1 MYENIFTVS
10 LIDLTFVDTQTLKG
24 NLCSSLRILKTL
36 CRKLKLS
43 EDFDYQQLAR
53 LTPGYVGADLM
64 ALCREAAM
72 NAVNRVLIMLGGSP
86 RSSSLSSTGHLS
98 AAGPEAETETESAGA
113 EKQTSNA
120 NPGAHTQSA
129 QDHPQVPAP
138 SADVC
143 FSGFS

>member
-1 MYENIFTVS
+1 M
-10 LIDLTFVDTQTLKG
+10 
-24 NLCSSLRILKTL
+24 TL

-86 RSSSLSSTGHLS
+86 RSSSLSSRGHLS
-98 AAGPEAETETESAGA
+98 AAGPEAETEADTESAGA
-113 EKQTSNA
+113 EKQTTNA
-120 NPGAHTQSA
+120 DPEAHTQSA

-138 SADVC
+138 LANVC
-143 FSGFS
+143 FSGLS